1 MFSCWN
7 SMPLWIPVAIAAR
20 ISNGNIITGV
30 WWLSL
35 SCENCILKFKFKML
49 IHHIYVILQCFICN
63 WILHLFKMKSN
74 AMRCHA
80 HRNAD
85 ISAFK
90 YFEDSEWHKQQI
102 HAMAQKSVWLVQLRS
117 RIFTRIR
124 LLAQRTWCEYLKKR
138 TIFPKRHSAPLED
151 VVVHIDVNVDVD
163 NLCNTWTLFQMRV
176 ISIGYLLH
184 QRFRALSVRM

>member
-1 MFSCWN
+1 
-7 SMPLWIPVAIAAR
+7 MPLSIPVAIAAR

-90 YFEDSEWHKQQI
+90 YFEDSEWHEQQI
-102 HAMAQKSVWLVQLRS
+102 HAMARKSVARATTQQDIHTYPAVSSTNLMW
-117 RIFTRIR
+117 IFKETNNISKE
-124 LLAQRTWCEYLKKR
+124 T
-138 TIFPKRHSAPLED
+138 
-151 VVVHIDVNVDVD
+151 
-163 NLCNTWTLFQMRV
+163 LCSSGGCSCT
-176 ISIGYLLH
+176 
-184 QRFRALSVRM
+184 

>member
-7 SMPLWIPVAIAAR
+7 SMPRSIPVAIAAR
-20 ISNGNIITGV
+20 ISNGIITGV
-30 WWLSL
+30 WWLSF

-63 WILHLFKMKSN
+63 WILHLCKMKSN

-90 YFEDSEWHKQQI
+90 YFEDSEWHEQQI
-102 HAMAQKSVWLVQLRS
+102 HAMARKSVARATTQQDIHTYPAVSSTNLMW
-117 RIFTRIR
+117 IFKET
-124 LLAQRTWCEYLKKR
+124 
-138 TIFPKRHSAPLED
+138 
-151 VVVHIDVNVDVD
+151 N
-163 NLCNTWTLFQMRV
+163 NTSKCSSGCSCT
-176 ISIGYLLH
+176 
-184 QRFRALSVRM
+184 